1 MTPAAWWQLRTS
13 REKLALSVTAM
24 SLLFVMIFMVLEPV
38 VKERQRLSAELPQ
51 MRADLAW
58 MKAHSADVKRLRGIS
73 ESTSDEADHAFSP
86 AKVEEIL
93 RAVNMQDQLSH
104 LQPLAEGGINIS
116 FNEVVFSELMEFIFR
131 LQDSGHVRVASV
143 RVKKVEN
150 KNGLVTAELV
160 LLPGHYP

>member
-1 MTPAAWWQLRTS
+1 MTPAAWWQIRTS

-24 SLLFVMIFMVLEPV
+24 SLLFVMIFLVLEPV
-38 VKERQRLSAELPQ
+38 VRERRQLSAEIPQ

-73 ESTSDEADHAFSP
+73 GSTPGGADHAFSP
-86 AKVEEIL
+86 AKVEGIL
-93 RAVNMQDQLSH
+93 RAVKLQDQLSH

-116 FNEVVFSELMEFIFR
+116 FNEVVFSELVEFIFR

-143 RVKKVEN
+143 RVKKIED
-150 KNGLVTAELV
+150 KNGRVTAELV
-160 LLPGHYP
+160 LLPGHSP